1 VEFRDYYSDLGVPPD
16 ADEAAIKRA
25 YRKPAREHHPDV
37 NPNDKSAE
45 ERFKIINEAYEALS
59 DPERRRKY
67 DELRQQYQR
76 WKQRGGTGDFN
87 WEQWQAPPGGYGGYT
102 REVSPEDL
110 EDLFGEESPFSDF
123 FSSIFGGAPGRGGR
137 TRAARPRPGRDIEAV
152 VEISMEEAFHGAARS
167 IEVRDRRINARIP
180 AGVRT
185 GSRVRLQGQGEPG
198 IRGGAAGDL
207 YLIVE
212 VQPHPRF
219 SMEGEDLVTVVP
231 IDFYTAAAGGE
242 VRVETLDGA
251 VKLKVPPR
259 TQAGRTFRLRGQG
272 MPRAVR
278 SSERGDLIARIEIVL
293 PEPLSDTELEE
304 LRKMAARRS
313 GRRG

>member
-1 VEFRDYYSDLGVPPD
+1 MEFRDYYSDLGVPPD

-25 YRKPAREHHPDV
+25 YRKLAREHHPDV
-37 NPNDKSAE
+37 NPNDKTAE
-45 ERFKIINEAYEALS
+45 GRFKVINEAYEALS

-67 DELRQQYQR
+67 DELRQQYER

-87 WEQWQAPPGGYGGYT
+87 WEQWQAPPGYGGST

-137 TRAARPRPGRDIEAV
+137 ARAAGPRTGRDIEAM
-152 VEISMEEAFHGAARS
+152 VEISLEEAFHGAART
-167 IEVRDRRINARIP
+167 IELRDRRINARIP
-180 AGVRT
+180 PGVRT

-212 VQPHPRF
+212 VQSHPRF
-219 SMEGEDLVTVVP
+219 EMDGDDLTATVS
-231 IDFYTAAAGGE
+231 IDFYLASIGGE

-251 VKLKVPPR
+251 VKLKIPPR

-272 MPRAVR
+272 MLRGVR
-278 SSERGDLIARIEIVL
+278 SPQRGDLIAKIEIVL
-293 PEPLSDTELEE
+293 PEPLSDGELED
-304 LRKMAARRS
+304 LRRLMETRS
-313 GRRG
+313 GRP

>member
-1 VEFRDYYSDLGVPPD
+1 
-16 ADEAAIKRA
+16 
-25 YRKPAREHHPDV
+25 
-37 NPNDKSAE
+37 
-45 ERFKIINEAYEALS
+45 
-59 DPERRRKY
+59 
-67 DELRQQYQR
+67 
-76 WKQRGGTGDFN
+76 
-87 WEQWQAPPGGYGGYT
+87 
-102 REVSPEDL
+102 
-110 EDLFGEESPFSDF
+110 
-123 FSSIFGGAPGRGGR
+123 
-137 TRAARPRPGRDIEAV
+137 
-152 VEISMEEAFHGAARS
+152 
-167 IEVRDRRINARIP
+167 
-180 AGVRT
+180 
-185 GSRVRLQGQGEPG
+185 
-198 IRGGAAGDL
+198 
-207 YLIVE
+207 
-212 VQPHPRF
+212 
-219 SMEGEDLVTVVP
+219 MEGEDLVTVVP

>member
-1 VEFRDYYSDLGVPPD
+1 MEFRDYYSDLGVPPD

-25 YRKPAREHHPDV
+25 YRKLARQYHPDV
-37 NPNDKSAE
+37 NPGDKTAE
-45 ERFKIINEAYEALS
+45 ERFKVINEAYEALS

-76 WKQRGGTGDFN
+76 WKQRGGTGEFD
-87 WEQWQAPPGGYGGYT
+87 WQQWQAPPGYGGGYT

-123 FSSIFGGAPGRGGR
+123 FSSIFGGAPRGGRGGA
-137 TRAARPRPGRDIEAV
+137 RAARPRAGRDIEAP
-152 VEISMEEAFHGAARS
+152 VEITLEEAFHGAARS
-167 IEVRDRRINARIP
+167 IELRDRRINARIP

-198 IRGGAAGDL
+198 LRGGPPGDL

-212 VQPHPRF
+212 VQPHSRF
-219 SMEGEDLVTVVP
+219 TMEGEDLVAPVA
-231 IDFYTAAAGGE
+231 IDFYTAAVGGE
-242 VRVETLDGA
+242 VRVQTLDGA
-251 VKLKVPPR
+251 VKLKIPPR

-272 MPRAVR
+272 MPRGVR
-278 SSERGDLIARIEIVL
+278 SSERGDLIARIEIAL
-293 PEPLSDTELEE
+293 PESMSEDELAE
-304 LRKMAARRS
+304 LRKLAARRS
-313 GRRG
+313 T